1 MAAKVTDHATKRTKE
16 RLGLPKKLAT
26 KNAERALQEGLRHR
40 DTGGS
45 LFRYIESLYWKD
57 RTANNVRIYCNYV
70 YIFHDSLLITVYP
83 LPQRYRK
90 TVDKLRRK
98 ENKNN
103 AEAE

>member
-1 MAAKVTDHATKRTKE
+1 MAYVTNHATKRTKE
-16 RLGLPKKLAT
+16 RLGLSKKLAT
-26 KNAERALQEGLRHR
+26 KNAERALAEGLRHR

-45 LFRYIESLYWKD
+45 LFRYIESLYWKN

-90 TVDKLRRK
+90 TVDKLRK
-98 ENKNN
+98 EKNIEN
-103 AEAE
+103 EESE

>member
-1 MAAKVTDHATKRTKE
+1 MTSVTNHAVKRTKE
-16 RLGLPKKLAT
+16 RLGLSKKLAA
-26 KNAERALQEGLRHR
+26 KNAERALAEGLRHR

-45 LFRYIESLYWKD
+45 LYRYIESLYWKN

-98 ENKNN
+98 GNSDN
-103 AEAE
+103 AESE

>member
-1 MAAKVTDHATKRTKE
+1 MVNVTNHATKRTKE
-16 RLGLPKKLAT
+16 RLGLSKKLTT
-26 KNAERALQEGLRHR
+26 KNAERALVEGLHHR

-45 LFRYIESLYWKD
+45 LYRYIESLYWKN

-98 ENKNN
+98 ENSGK
-103 AEAE
+103 AESE